1 MKLKRKSVTV
11 VLLSVAL
18 LCVAF
23 GVRST
28 LGIYLPSTR
37 TVGVQVGNW
46 AAYSALAEG
55 NMTGFNATN
64 VPVSLKITVSA
75 ISGTNVT
82 CQTVENFENG
92 TQKPGTGSID
102 VNSGGDNLTAWIIAA
117 NLNQNDSVYNGLGGF
132 FLRGAIL
139 NYTTTRNYL
148 GSNVEV
154 CQSNTTGQTTSVGY
168 SYFESINFTWFRSSG
183 MLAEA
188 TISLTEVISGTYSW
202 LYEHIIVTSNSAVP
216 EFPGSL
222 DLPLLAAFSTLA
234 IVGLKKKVVKR

>member
-18 LCVAF
+18 LCVAL

-46 AAYSALAEG
+46 ATYSVLAEG
-55 NMTGFNATN
+55 NMTGFNATT
-64 VPVSLKITVSA
+64 PESYTFTITG
-75 ISGTNVT
+75 ISGANVT
-82 CQTVENFENG
+82 CQTFEKFTNG
-92 TQKPGTGSID
+92 TQETGTGSVD
-102 VNSGGDNLTAWIIAA
+102 VNSGSGNMTGFLIAA
-117 NLNQNDSVYNGLGGF
+117 NLNQNDSVYNGSGGF
-132 FLRGAIL
+132 FPGAII

-154 CQSNTTGQTTSVGY
+154 CQSNTTERTTTVEY
-168 SYFESINFTWFRSSG
+168 SYFDSYNFTWFRANG

-188 TISLTEVISGTYSW
+188 TVNMTEVVSGTFSW
-202 LYEHIIVTSNSAVP
+202 LYEHIIVTSNSSVP
-216 EFPGSL
+216 EFPESL
-222 DLPLLAAFSTLA
+222 VLPLLAAFSILA
-234 IVGLKKKVVKR
+234 VVIAKKRLIKK